1 MIIIASA
8 RGKKKE
14 RKRKRL
20 PIVQVSTP
28 SVTLFLVHGISR
40 PNEKDARPWEIAA
53 SGSSSFFS
61 FFLLSSPGWKI
72 PGESADFSRQFFT
85 RGQLTGNREI
95 STDVRL
101 SLSLSLSFLAPL
113 EFWKEKKGNDDE
125 RGEAKSVTR
134 CYVFTSERS
143 RELAIDRI
151 GPSSVHC
158 SSTSPSP
165 SARWPHALLNG
176 ASSPASSTCV
186 RHLNTPP
193 RFSPIMCKLY
203 YFYPKYISPLAP
215 RRRRSTGQTAHVHP
229 RVTPRP
235 SCVCRKLRGKK
246 KNKEE

>member
-85 RGQLTGNREI
+85 RGQLTGNREK

-165 SARWPHALLNG
+165 PPPGDPTLFLTVHLLPLRPR
-176 ASSPASSTCV
+176 ACV
-186 RHLNTPP
+186 IWIRRPV
-193 RFSPIMCKLY
+193 
-203 YFYPKYISPLAP
+203 SPLLC
-215 RRRRSTGQTAHVHP
+215 VNCIIF
-229 RVTPRP
+229 TPNTFRP
-235 SCVCRKLRGKK
+235 
-246 KNKEE
+246 